1 MFSMATIANT
11 IISQMRAVS
20 DTETLRGLNAILLQ
34 LCRNMEDVAPR
45 NASIAAQ
52 RRAFSLGIGDL
63 RLYHFDHGRNFPGGR
78 KNSTLHWEHWKPAAD
93 IKNELLS
100 LPSEHSIQQIESIL
114 SQSRICWILIEENN
128 KLNQLGFRTNRRNPN
143 LCYQQANI
151 SLYYPW

>member
-1 MFSMATIANT
+1 MRSMAEVGET
-11 IISQMRAVS
+11 IISQMRMVS
-20 DTETLRGLNAILLQ
+20 DTETLRGLNALLLQ

-45 NASIAAQ
+45 NASVMAQ
-52 RRAFSLGIGDL
+52 RHAFSLGIGDL

-100 LPSEHSIQQIESIL
+100 LPVDHSIQQIECIL
-114 SQSRICWILIEENN
+114 SQSRICWILLEENDRLN
-128 KLNQLGFRTNRRNPN
+128 KLGFRTNRRNPE
-143 LCYQQANI
+143 LCYGEANI

>member
-1 MFSMATIANT
+1 MLSMATVAET
-11 IISQMRAVS
+11 MISQMRSVS

-45 NASIAAQ
+45 NASIVAQ
-52 RRAFSLGIGDL
+52 RHAFALGIGDL

-78 KNSTLHWEHWKPAAD
+78 KRSSLHWEHWKPASD
-93 IKNELLS
+93 VKNELLS
-100 LPSEHSIQQIESIL
+100 LPVDHSIQQIECIL
-114 SQSRICWILIEENN
+114 SQSRICWILLEENDRLN
-128 KLNQLGFRTNRRNPN
+128 KLGFRTNRRNPE